1 MVSQSLLNKA
11 WLETR
16 WRFIIAV
23 SILTFLAGARVVEY
37 VATAHLLPQLD
48 ASVISS
54 NASGVMARAI
64 RDAIEAQKDFRG
76 FIWYR
81 GFRDNLTGFGILFAI
96 LLGCGG
102 LVSETSK
109 GSALF
114 TLALPVSR
122 RQLFTSRA
130 AIGIAQC
137 FAAFMVPAL
146 TIPLMAPA
154 VGQHFSV
161 IDALAHGL
169 CLFAGGLVFFGLA
182 SYLSSLFSDIWRPL
196 LVSVAIACIVA
207 FLSFAVPQIDIFS
220 VMNGASYYRTGMLPW
235 TGLLTSA
242 VLASAL
248 LYSASESLERRDF

>member
-1 MVSQSLLNKA
+1 MVSLSLLNKT

-23 SILTFLAGARVVEY
+23 SILTFLAGAKVVEY
-37 VATAHLLPQLD
+37 VATARLLPELD
-48 ASVISS
+48 VSVISS
-54 NASGVMARAI
+54 NASGVVATAI
-64 RDAIEAQKDFRG
+64 RDALEAQKDFRG

-81 GFRDNLTGFGILFAI
+81 GFRDNLTGLGILFAI

-122 RQLFTSRA
+122 RQLFAARA
-130 AIGIAQC
+130 GVGIAQC

-146 TIPLMAPA
+146 TIPLLAPA
-154 VGQHFSV
+154 AGQQFRV

-169 CLFAGGLVFFGLA
+169 CLFVGSVVFFSLA
-182 SYLSSLFSDIWRPL
+182 SYLSSLFSDMWRPL
-196 LVSVAIACIVA
+196 LVSVALACVVA
-207 FLSFAVPQIDIFS
+207 FASFVIPQIDIFS
-220 VMNGASYYRTGMLPW
+220 VMNGASYYRTGTMPW